1 MTMDIVLVG
10 FIAGFIFGGFR
21 TGFLRRLLGIAFI
34 VIAAVA
40 GAYFRYPVGV
50 IAKQFFPDIPADYAN
65 LVGYTI
71 AFPALLVTL
80 HIVEAVFL
88 RKVIPQHGL
97 SRELDQGLGAL
108 FGAVE
113 AILILSVAVVVVDTY
128 FGTNSQLAA
137 DIPPGLFKSFTEAFN
152 GAETVKLLRGTTV
165 PVVLAILGPLLPK
178 DVTTLLPN
186 GLPTRLPFPIPT
198 PSQTHKP

>member
-10 FIAGFIFGGFR
+10 FIGGFIFGGFR
-21 TGFLRRLLGIAFI
+21 TGFVRRLLGIVFI
-34 VIAAVA
+34 VVAAVA

-71 AFPALLVTL
+71 AFPAILVGL
-80 HIVEAVFL
+80 YVFEAAFL
-88 RKVIPQHGL
+88 RKVTPEHGL
-97 SRELDQGLGAL
+97 SRGLDQALGAV
-108 FGAVE
+108 FGGIE

-128 FGTNSQLAA
+128 FGTKSQLAA
-137 DIPPGLFKSFTEAFN
+137 DIPPGMLKSFTEAFN
-152 GAETVKLLRGTTV
+152 GAETVKLLRETTV
-165 PVVLAILGPLLPK
+165 PVMLAILGPILPK

-186 GLPTRLPFPIPT
+186 GLPTRLPFPT
-198 PSQTHKP
+198 PSPTHKP